1 MDTDDV
7 IELTEELVRYRTT
20 EDRPAEIEDCLTAI
34 EDRFTDPVY
43 TIDRYDINGTKAL
56 IIGFEET
63 REPDIMLHGHIDVV
77 DAPDEMFEPEHE
89 GEKLYGRGTAD
100 MKAGVSCL
108 IAVME
113 RLVDRDEP
121 PSVALMIVSDE
132 ERGGYS
138 SAGHLVEHHGIR
150 PGFAISAEP
159 NNLDGYMDIVT
170 KQKGLLRLR
179 LMAEGTTAH
188 GSRPWLGDNAAETLI
203 ETYDKVMDR
212 FPDSDEKTWATT
224 ASTSILQAG
233 EAPNQIPDHAEAIL
247 DVRWSEEYPA
257 TDVID
262 DLRTIDRLEIEVMS
276 KDPMLDTPDDDPH
289 VQALQQAT
297 EEATGQNCRVTR
309 KEPASDMR
317 FFANAGI
324 PAVVFGPEGYN
335 SHGPNEH
342 VLTSSF
348 QDYIDSVLRFIDR
361 SRKGSQVLSEG
372 GTTR

>member
-7 IELTEELVRYRTT
+7 IALTEELVRYRST
-20 EDRPAEIEDCLTAI
+20 EDRPEEIADCLAAI
-34 EDRFTDPVY
+34 EERFADEVY

-77 DAPDEMFEPEHE
+77 EAPEEMFKPVHE
-89 GEKLYGRGTAD
+89 GERMYGRGTAD
-100 MKAGVSCL
+100 MKAGVACL

-113 RLVDRDEP
+113 QLADRDDR

-179 LMAEGTTAH
+179 LMAGGTTAH
-188 GSRPWLGDNAAETLI
+188 GSRPWLGENAAETLM
-203 ETYDKVMDR
+203 ERYDEVMDL
-212 FPDSDEKTWATT
+212 FPDGEEKTWATT
-224 ASTSILQAG
+224 ASTGILRSG
-233 EAPNQIPDHAEAIL
+233 DAPNQVPDHAEAIL
-247 DVRWSEEYPA
+247 DVRWSDEYPA
-257 TDVID
+257 NDVID
-262 DLRTIDRLEIEVMS
+262 DISAIDGLEIEVMS
-276 KDPMLDTPDDDPH
+276 KDPMLDTPDDEPH

-297 EEATGQNCRVTR
+297 EETTGQECRVTR

-335 SHGPNEH
+335 SHGPDEH
-342 VLTSSF
+342 TVTSSF
-348 QDYIDSVLRFIDR
+348 RDYIESLLRFIEDAR
-361 SRKGSQVLSEG
+361 
-372 GTTR
+372 